1 VLRAKVASGRHC
13 ATIMLLAAD
22 TTLTINAVVAP
33 SVATWDERRPPYS
46 PSCTA
51 PCSTGLSLHNAEHA
65 HEVDRVGG
73 VAGLVEDAV
82 LPQLVSNN
90 PRVP

>member
-1 VLRAKVASGRHC
+1 
-13 ATIMLLAAD
+13 MLLAAD